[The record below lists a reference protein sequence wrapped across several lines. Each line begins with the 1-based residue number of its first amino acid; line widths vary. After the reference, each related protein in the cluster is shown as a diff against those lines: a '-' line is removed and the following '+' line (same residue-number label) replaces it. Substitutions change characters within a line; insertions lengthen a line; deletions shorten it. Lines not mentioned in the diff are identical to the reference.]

1 MRMLILAIVA
11 ALSGCQGVIGD
22 AGGHDPD
29 DPDRPGV
36 TKNPLEEVPVSNA
49 RRLSRDELDHAL
61 GTLLHT
67 HRRFATELLPED
79 DQERE
84 GLFLHWPFDNR
95 YTHQRSDKVLVQ
107 AYESLAREAALDLVA
122 DEERRMAVLPCEPS
136 GADDAACFEAFLRDF
151 GRRAF
156 RRPLGEDEVARFM
169 PLFAEAGADGDFFAA
184 VDLAV
189 RVFVQSP
196 DFLYRVELGTPHEE
210 HEGLRALDGYELA
223 TRMAF
228 FLWGRGPDDELLD
241 LAADGA
247 LESPEMRRDV
257 AHLMLDAPEA
267 IDQVERFHAQWLG
280 FRQLPHSPELT
291 TSMRLETRA
300 LLERTIFELD
310 APYMDVFRARDTFI
324 DERLAEHYGM
334 PSPGAEAAFVDYEDA
349 ARAGILSHGS
359 VLGAFNTGGDTS
371 TTRRG
376 VFVRERLMCQEIP
389 PPPPTVNVDD
399 LPETE
404 CKSELIEVHQ
414 QGACGGCHRLMDPVG
429 WGLENFDLAGRYRE
443 HDDGKPECSIDGNGE
458 LDGAPFRGPAELSA
472 LLIASGDLDAC
483 VVLQVMRFALGREEQ
498 PDDAGF
504 IRELTEARVG
514 REWTFRELLVDI
526 VANERFGYVREDMRD
541 GE

>member
-1 MRMLILAIVA
+1 MLRIATIVM
-11 ALSGCQGVIGD
+11 LVGCQGVIGD
-22 AGGHDPD
+22 AGGPGAD
-29 DPDRPGV
+29 DPDRPGAS
-36 TKNPLEEVPVSNA
+36 KDPLEEVPVSNA
-49 RRLSRDELDHAL
+49 RRLSREELDLAIGAL
-61 GTLLHT
+61 LQTN
-67 HRRFATELLPED
+67 RRYASELLPED

-84 GLFLHWPFDNR
+84 GFFLHWPFDNR
-95 YTHQRSDKVLVQ
+95 YTHQRSEKVLIQ
-107 AYESLAREAALDLVA
+107 AYESLAREAAAELIA
-122 DEERRMAVLPCEPS
+122 DDERRALVLPCEPS

-156 RRPLGEDEVARFM
+156 RRPMQDDEVARLM
-169 PLFAEAGADGDFFAA
+169 PLFAEAGEDDDFYSAI
-184 VDLAV
+184 DLAV
-189 RVFVQSP
+189 RVFLQSP
-196 DFLYRVELGTPHEE
+196 DFLYRVELGSPVEE
-210 HEGLRALDGYELA
+210 HEGLRALDGYEIA

-228 FLWGRGPDDELLD
+228 FLWGTGPDDELLD
-241 LAADGA
+241 MAADGLLDSA
-247 LESPEMRRDV
+247 DARRDV
-257 AHLMLDAPEA
+257 AAIMLEAPEA

-310 APYMDVFRARDTFI
+310 APYMDVFRASDTFI
-324 DERLAEHYGM
+324 DERLAEHYDM
-334 PSPGAEAAFVDYEDA
+334 TSPGSEPAFVDYEDPT
-349 ARAGILSHGS
+349 RGGLLSHGS

-376 VFVRERLMCQEIP
+376 VFVRERLMCQVIP

-443 HDDGKPECSIDGNGE
+443 HDDGNPDCAIDGMGE
-458 LDGAPFRGPAELSA
+458 LDGMAFRGPRELA
-472 LLIASGDLDAC
+472 GLLIASGELEECA
-483 VVLQVMRFALGREEQ
+483 VLQVMRFALGREEQ
-498 PDDAGF
+498 ADDAGF
-504 IRELTEARVG
+504 IRELTEPRVG
-514 REWTFRELLVDI
+514 TEWTFRELLLDI
-526 VANERFGYVREDMRD
+526 VSNERFGYVREDETD